1 MKDVAALAALVA
13 LAVSAGV
20 AIFSMI
26 RYKSTQENVAT
37 ITGFNE
43 ELRAQAKYDRELHAA
58 EIKELRA
65 EQAEQTLGRWQER
78 GGLLAR
84 LAHPHVLTAE
94 FADAIVAK
102 IIERLP

>member
-1 MKDVAALAALVA
+1 MAVKDIAALAALVA
-13 LAVSAGV
+13 LVVSAGV
-20 AIFSMI
+20 AVFSMI

-43 ELRAQAKYDRELHAA
+43 ELRAQAKFDRELHAA

-65 EQAEQTLGRWQER
+65 EQAEQDKRCAE
-78 GGLLAR
+78 R
-84 LAHPHVLTAE
+84 LAAIEGQMSVLTAE

>member
-1 MKDVAALAALVA
+1 MAVKDVAALAALVA

-58 EIKELRA
+58 EIEG
-65 EQAEQTLGRWQER
+65 QMS
-78 GGLLAR
+78 
-84 LAHPHVLTAE
+84 VLTAE